1 MRFVKVA
8 VGWEMAKLLVVDDAL
23 RSARVIAELLRRAGH
38 AVDVAGGGAEALER
52 ARADPP
58 DLMVLDYE
66 MPEVDGEAVI
76 GELTAPDGST
86 EFPILILTGGRVE
99 PADEAYSLGI
109 GAVDYVRKGGDT
121 GVLVSRIGAALRKHR
136 DSGTYVRRGRL
147 LIDTVAG
154 RVWLSGQPVAL
165 EHRPLQVLA
174 YLAQR
179 EGAVVEKLELLET
192 FWGSSYQGFL
202 HSVEQSVWAIRK
214 GLGERAWI
222 ETVHR
227 RGYRFQTQR

>member
-1 MRFVKVA
+1 M
-8 VGWEMAKLLVVDDAL
+8 GKLLVVDDDL
-23 RSARVIAELLRRAGH
+23 RSARVIAELLRGSGYS
-38 AVDVAGGGAEALER
+38 VDVAGGGMEALER

-66 MPEVDGEAVI
+66 MPEVDGEAVLS
-76 GELTAPDGST
+76 ELTAPDGST
-86 EFPILILTGGRVE
+86 EFPILILTGGRVQ
-99 PADEAYSLGI
+99 PADEVYSLGI

-121 GVLVSRIGAALRKHR
+121 GVLVSRIGAALRKHQV
-136 DSGTYVRRGRL
+136 SGTYLRRGRL
-147 LIDTVAG
+147 LIDTLAG
-154 RVWLSGQPVAL
+154 RVWLTGRPVQL

-179 EGAVVEKLELLET
+179 EGAVVEKVELLEA
-192 FWGSSYQGFL
+192 FWGSSYRGFL

>member
-1 MRFVKVA
+1 
-8 VGWEMAKLLVVDDAL
+8 MAKLLVVDDDL
-23 RSARVIAELLRRAGH
+23 RSARVIAALLRRAGYS
-38 AVDVAGGGAEALER
+38 VEVAGGGAEALER
-52 ARADPP
+52 ARTDPP

-66 MPEVDGEAVI
+66 MPEVDGEAVL

-99 PADEAYSLGI
+99 AADEAYSLGI

-121 GVLVSRIGAALRKHR
+121 GVLMSRIGAALRKHPG
-136 DSGTYVRRGRL
+136 SGTYLRRGRL

-154 RVWLSGQPVAL
+154 RVWLGGRPVGL
-165 EHRPLQVLA
+165 EHRPFQVLA

-179 EGAVVEKLELLET
+179 EGAVVEKVELLEA
-192 FWGSSYQGFL
+192 FWGSSYKGFL
-202 HSVEQSVWAIRK
+202 HSVEQSVWAVRK

-222 ETVHR
+222 EAVHR